1 MDESNLTM
9 FGKEFITSTRDR
21 SIQHLES
28 LLKQEIKAPS
38 LQGVQHK
45 ISLMDVEEKEL
56 LHLLGMM
63 IVDNTLF
70 NVLMMFEELEDKLT
84 LLAYHE
90 NIVES
95 SDGLAGELFTDAGWI
110 SKFSQFK

>member
-38 LQGVQHK
+38 LQEVQHK
-45 ISLMDVEEKEL
+45 ISLMDVEEKEF

-84 LLAYHE
+84 LLANHE

>member
-21 SIQHLES
+21 TIQHLES
-28 LLKQEIKAPS
+28 LLNQEIKAPS
-38 LQGVQHK
+38 LQDIQHK
-45 ISLMDVEEKEL
+45 LSMMNEEEKEF
-56 LHLLGMM
+56 LHLLGTM

-70 NVLMMFEELEDKLT
+70 NVLTMFEESEDNLT
-84 LLAYHE
+84 LLANHE

-110 SKFSQFK
+110 SKFSRFK